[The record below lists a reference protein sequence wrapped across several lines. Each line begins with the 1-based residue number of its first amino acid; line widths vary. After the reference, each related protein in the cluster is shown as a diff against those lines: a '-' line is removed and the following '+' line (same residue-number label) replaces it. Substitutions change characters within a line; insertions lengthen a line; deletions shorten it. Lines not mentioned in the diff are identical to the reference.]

1 MYTGQLKTVLCY
13 GDSNTW
19 GYNPH
24 KGSRYDHHTR
34 WPMVLKYL
42 LNQGCPED
50 DPAFW
55 VVEEGQNGRTSC
67 REDPVEGDRN
77 GLRQLIP
84 ILESHK
90 PLDLVA
96 VMLGTN
102 DLKLRFN
109 PLPYDIAWGVQRVVA
124 AIQDSRTGPNE
135 QSPQV
140 LMICPP
146 PTVDAP
152 GFKHIFGDTQE
163 LSKKLPPL
171 YRQFALER
179 GAVFLDAGKVIQT
192 STADGIH
199 LDPGAHRKLAEAVAE
214 IIKEKLA
221 VAHRVC

>member
-1 MYTGQLKTVLCY
+1 MYTGQLKTILCY

-24 KGSRYDHHTR
+24 NGSRYDHKTR
-34 WPMVLKYL
+34 WPMVLKRL
-42 LNQGCPED
+42 LNQGCHED

-55 VVEEGQNGRTSC
+55 VVEEGQNSRTSC
-67 REDPVEGDRN
+67 REDPIEGDRN

-90 PLDLVA
+90 PLDMVV

-109 PLPYDIAWGVQRVVA
+109 PVPYDIAWGVQRVVA

-152 GFKHIFGDTQE
+152 GFKHIFGETQE
-163 LSKKLPPL
+163 LSKKLAHW
-171 YRQFALER
+171 YRAFALER
-179 GAVFLDAGKVIQT
+179 GAAFLDAGKVIQT
-192 STADGIH
+192 SKADGIH
-199 LDPGAHRKLAEAVAE
+199 LDPEAHRKLAEAVAE
-214 IIKEKLA
+214 I
-221 VAHRVC
+221 VRTCVGS